1 MSSAGT
7 IVLIGFMGAGKSSVG
22 RCLQN
27 RTGLARFDVDETI
40 STSFQLSIP
49 QIFSTYGE
57 ERFREAETETLR
69 ELSPNPSSIIVTGGG
84 IVLRGQNIDL
94 LKRLGTVVWLD
105 AREEILFERATRKG
119 DRPLLQTDKPRT
131 KFSKLLR
138 IRAPLYANAAEIRI
152 DTSELT
158 HEEVVDA
165 ILSKIDHLVLS
176 KK

>member
-1 MSSAGT
+1 MNSART

-22 RCLQN
+22 RCLQS
-27 RTGLARFDVDETI
+27 RTGLARSDVDEII
-40 STSFQLSIP
+40 STRFQLSIP

-57 ERFREAETETLR
+57 ERFRDAETEALR
-69 ELSPNPSSIIVTGGG
+69 ELSPNPSSIVVTGGG
-84 IVLRGQNIDL
+84 IVLRRENIDL

-131 KFSKLLR
+131 KFSELLR

-152 DTSELT
+152 NTSGLT
-158 HEEVVDA
+158 HEEVASA
-165 ILSKIDHLVLS
+165 ILSKIDDLVLS

>member
-1 MSSAGT
+1 MNSAGT

-22 RCLQN
+22 RCLQS
-27 RTGLARFDVDETI
+27 RTGLARCDVDEII

-57 ERFREAETETLR
+57 ERFREAETEVLR
-69 ELSPNPSSIIVTGGG
+69 QLSPNPSSIIVTGGG

-94 LKRLGTVVWLD
+94 LKRLGAVVWLV
-105 AREEILFERATRKG
+105 AREEVLFERATRKG
-119 DRPLLQTDKPRT
+119 ERPLLQTDQPRT
-131 KFSKLLR
+131 KFSELLR
-138 IRAPLYANAAEIRI
+138 IRAPLYATAAEIRI